1 MTEEQPPAN
10 VEAPERHRGRIMR
23 HIAGKKGSSRRVL
36 ARNATW
42 NWAAYLI
49 NALALLLVSPYVV
62 EMLGKS
68 LFGVWAIING
78 LTGYLNIADLGI
90 RPAIVHFIAKH
101 DALADSKSIN
111 RYVNS
116 AFLTL
121 CTGALFILTGTAIL
135 APNLAEWF
143 NVALE
148 HREEA
153 TTALW
158 IAGAGMAFALPWN
171 AFTAGLIGK
180 QRYDIT
186 CRIDCVI
193 LVLRTIGVVSVLA
206 LAHQGTLGSPLI
218 ALALVN
224 VAAEAVEMVWKTR
237 RAFREVPAMRIAPRL
252 ASKGSTGGLLKYGGF
267 NIVVAL
273 ALHMTYETDAI
284 IIGTGVST
292 LAVTYFDRAAR
303 LAFHARALLWAMGRV
318 LMPELGA
325 RHARGDH
332 EGIRHLL
339 TTGARNMLVFAGP
352 ILVYLIVLGGAFLE
366 TWMHGDNTFR
376 LEGRTALL
384 IMALGAVA
392 PIASFPIVAAHQGL
406 GRMGSLATFSIVE
419 AVANISL
426 SVALVGP
433 YGIEGVALGTA
444 IPAFFVHALLM
455 PWWACKSH
463 EMSLLRY
470 VARVWIVPLVA
481 GVLTWLILRTACP
494 PEHSYGWWA
503 LIGAAVGSVVC
514 FTGLAFGLMKLL
526 PALACPTPSPTSLE
540 GSPDVLPESATEV
553 VGVEATRA

>member
-1 MTEEQPPAN
+1 MTKERPPLDVDASQPRRSGFVTRVAGEQGT
-10 VEAPERHRGRIMR
+10 R
-23 HIAGKKGSSRRVL
+23 RRVL

-49 NALALLLVSPYVV
+49 NALALLLVSPFVV

-101 DALADSKSIN
+101 DALADLKSIN

-121 CTGALFILTGTAIL
+121 CGGALLILSGTALL
-135 APNLAEWF
+135 APNLAAWF
-143 NVALE
+143 DVALE

-186 CRIDCVI
+186 CRIDCVV
-193 LVLRTIGVVSVLA
+193 LVLRTAGVLFVLA
-206 LAHQGTLGSPLI
+206 LTHQGTITTPLI

-224 VAAEAVEMVWKTR
+224 VGAEAIEMIWKSR
-237 RAFREVPAMRIAPRL
+237 LAFREVPSMRVSPRL
-252 ASKGSTGGLLKYGGF
+252 ASRGSVQGLLKYGGF

-284 IIGTGVST
+284 IIGTGLST

-325 RHARGDH
+325 LHARGDH
-332 EGIRHLL
+332 AGIRHLL
-339 TTGARNMLVFAGP
+339 TAGACNMLVFAGP

-366 TWMHGDNTFR
+366 TWMHGDASFR
-376 LEGRTALL
+376 WEGQSALV
-384 IMALGAVA
+384 IMALGAAA

-406 GRMGSLATFSIVE
+406 NRMGSLALFSLVE

-426 SVALVGP
+426 SLALVGR

-444 IPAFFVHALLM
+444 IPAFVVHAVLM

-463 EMSLLRY
+463 NMSLPFYL
-470 VARVWIVPLVA
+470 ARVWIIPLVA
-481 GVLTWLILRTACP
+481 GVGTWFLLRTLCP
-494 PEHSYGWWA
+494 THDAYGWWA
-503 LIGAAVGSVVC
+503 LIAAAIGSVLCYLV
-514 FTGLAFGLMKLL
+514 LSFGLTRLMPWLSC
-526 PALACPTPSPTSLE
+526 PAPPPDASTSTDDPLIDPT
-540 GSPDVLPESATEV
+540 AN
-553 VGVEATRA
+553 VEATHP